1 MAKGATKFDK
11 LCHKV
16 FAAEGYG
23 ADYLSRGT
31 GVQCGSCGHELYAYY
46 CESHLYLVE
55 CHVCGTKALVQA
67 RSPQGAAYKTFGH
80 AVYPLDEMGEDTAV
94 FFHHTPID
102 EPPVYV
108 GSTIDS
114 DFPDD
119 VVCGMYLPCP
129 GTDGKELRLN
139 ENND

>member
-1 MAKGATKFDK
+1 MAKGATAFDK
-11 LCHKV
+11 LCHRIFEAKSN
-16 FAAEGYG
+16 GL
-23 ADYLSRGT
+23 DYMSRST
-31 GVQCGSCGHELYAYY
+31 GVQCGCCGYELYAYY
-46 CESHLYLVE
+46 CESRLFLVE
-55 CHVCGTKALVQA
+55 CDVCGTKALAQA
-67 RSPQGAAYKTFGH
+67 RSPKDAAYKTFGH

-94 FFHHTPID
+94 FFRHTPID

-129 GTDGKELRLN
+129 GTDGN
-139 ENND
+139 E